1 MKKMFRSLVLLGA
14 IAFASTAFAAQADYY
29 LKIEG
34 KGVSRVVDCS
44 SGACTVSNLAPGDY
58 TVTACAKDG
67 KPLDAQ
73 AAASHEIKSP
83 RDVATGQ
90 ASGKRMHK
98 PITITKEWSASSPL
112 LKVTVPEQDCPLEL
126 RCTPK
131 TGYDVKKSEKA

>member
-1 MKKMFRSLVLLGA
+1 MKKTFRSLVLLGA
-14 IAFASTAFAAQADYY
+14 IAFASTAFAAQSDYF

-34 KGVSRVVDCS
+34 KGTSRIVDCS

-58 TVTACAKDG
+58 TVTACTKDG

-73 AAASHEIKSP
+73 AAANHEIKSP
-83 RDVATGQ
+83 RDLATGQ

-112 LKVTVPEQDCPLEL
+112 LKVTVPEQDSPLEL
-126 RCTPK
+126 RCSPK
-131 TGYDVKKSEKA
+131 ATYDIKKNEKA